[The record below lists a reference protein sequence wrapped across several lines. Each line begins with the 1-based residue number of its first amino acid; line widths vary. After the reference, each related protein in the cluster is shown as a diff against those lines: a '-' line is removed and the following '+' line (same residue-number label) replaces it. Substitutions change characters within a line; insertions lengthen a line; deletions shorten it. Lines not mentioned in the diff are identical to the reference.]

1 MEIILYQD
9 FAQVYILTIIDDN
22 QIKDEG
28 AKSIMDMLKINNT
41 LNVLS
46 LGRIHIIIEH
56 NFITANGGGY
66 FYEALSSN
74 TSLTT
79 LELKNNEIPDKVIND
94 LKTLTY
100 RNVKRKRKD
109 NVEYLKT
116 ITTGP
121 WTATVLLQNH

>member
-1 MEIILYQD
+1 
-9 FAQVYILTIIDDN
+9 
-22 QIKDEG
+22 
-28 AKSIMDMLKINNT
+28 MLKINNT